1 MTAKTRRLLLAFAVL
16 GLGASSWSSYV
27 HYSLLTVPGYT
38 SFCDV
43 SGAVSC
49 TQAYLSQYGSLWG
62 VPVALGGVIY
72 FAAVLLMVGVAGQAS
87 AKGRENVPAY
97 VFALSTVALAFVLYL
112 GWASFFK
119 LNTVC
124 LLCAT
129 TYVAVIALFIISAG
143 ATTFPMTSLPRRAS
157 SDVARLVRSPLGLA
171 SVAGLALGT
180 VALLNAF
187 PREAHAAAAAGAG
200 ANGGTVA
207 TAATV
212 AATSASSAAATP
224 AAQVP
229 ALTDQQKADFLKWY
243 EMQPRV
249 SVPVDLEGAKVLVVK
264 FNDFQCPPCRNSY
277 LEYKPIIEKY
287 RATGQLKYVL
297 KHFPLERE
305 CNAAVQSDVH
315 AAACE
320 AAAALVMA
328 QSKGTADKLEEWFF
342 ANQPSLSPDKV
353 KEGAAAVAGITDFEA
368 QYSRALT
375 LVKTDA
381 GLGALLGAKS
391 TPTFVINGHVI
402 AGALPAPYFEAAIQQ
417 EISR

>member
-43 SGAVSC
+43 SGAISC

-62 VPVALGGVIY
+62 VPVALGGVVY
-72 FAAVLLMVGVAGQAS
+72 FATVLLIAGVAGQSS
-87 AKGRENVPAY
+87 ARGRENVPAY

-112 GWASFFK
+112 GWASLFK

-129 TYVAVIALFIISAG
+129 TYVAVIALFVISAG
-143 ATTFPMTSLPRRAS
+143 ATTFLMTSLPRRAS
-157 SDVARLVRSPLGLA
+157 TDVARLVRSPLGLV

-180 VALLNAF
+180 LALLNGF
-187 PREAHAAAAAGAG
+187 PREAHAQAAAPAAAAQ
-200 ANGGTVA
+200 
-207 TAATV
+207 
-212 AATSASSAAATP
+212 AAATAP
-224 AAQVP
+224 AAQAP
-229 ALTDQQKADFLKWY
+229 ALTDQQKMDFLKWY
-243 EMQPRV
+243 EVQPRV
-249 SVPVDLEGAKVLVVK
+249 TVPIDLDGAKVLVVK
-264 FNDFQCPPCRNSY
+264 FNDYQCPPCRQSF
-277 LEYKPIIEKY
+277 LDYKPIIEKY
-287 RATGQLKYVL
+287 RATGQLKFVL

-305 CNAAVQSDVH
+305 CNAAVQGDLHVAS
-315 AAACE
+315 CE
-320 AAAALVMA
+320 AAAAVVMA

-353 KEGAAAVAGITDFEA
+353 KEGAASVAGIKDFDA
-368 QYSRALT
+368 QYARALT

-391 TPTFVINGHVI
+391 TPTFIINGHVI
-402 AGALPAPYFEAAIQQ
+402 AGALPVPYFEAAIQQ

>member
-43 SGAVSC
+43 SGAISC

-62 VPVALGGVIY
+62 VPVALGGVVY
-72 FAAVLLMVGVAGQAS
+72 FATVLLIAGVGGRTTVT
-87 AKGRENVPAY
+87 GRENVPAY
-97 VFALSTVALAFVLYL
+97 IFALSTAALGFVLYL

-129 TYVAVIALFIISAG
+129 TYVAVIALFVISAA
-143 ATTFPMTSLPRRAS
+143 ATSFPMSSLPRRAS
-157 SDVARLVRSPLGLA
+157 TDLATLVRSPLGLA
-171 SVAGLALGT
+171 SVAALVLGT
-180 VALLNAF
+180 FGLLNAF
-187 PREAHAAAAAGAG
+187 PREAHAAAAAS
-200 ANGGTVA
+200 NS
-207 TAATV
+207 
-212 AATSASSAAATP
+212 TSASSTGASSATT
-224 AAQVP
+224 AVQAP

-243 EMQPRV
+243 EVQPRV
-249 SVPVDLEGAKVLVVK
+249 SVPVELDGAKVLVVK
-264 FNDFQCPPCRNSY
+264 FNDYQCPPCRQSY

-287 RATGQLKYVL
+287 KATGQLKYVL

-315 AAACE
+315 VAACE

-328 QSKGTADKLEEWFF
+328 QSRGTADKLEEWFF
-342 ANQPSLSPDKV
+342 ANQPSLSPARV
-353 KEGAAAVAGITDFEA
+353 KEGAAAVAGITDFDA
-368 QYSRALT
+368 QYARALT

-402 AGALPAPYFEAAIQQ
+402 AGSLPGPYFEAAIQQ
-417 EISR
+417 ELSR

>member
-1 MTAKTRRLLLAFAVL
+1 MTPKTRRLLLAFAVL

-43 SGAVSC
+43 SGAISC

-72 FAAVLLMVGVAGQAS
+72 FATVLLIVGVAGQPS

-157 SDVARLVRSPLGLA
+157 SDVARLIKSPLGLV

-180 VALLNAF
+180 LALLNAF
-187 PREAHAAAAAGAG
+187 PREAHAA
-200 ANGGTVA
+200 
-207 TAATV
+207 
-212 AATSASSAAATP
+212 P
-224 AAQVP
+224 AAQTATTAAASSPSAAPAASAP
-229 ALTDQQKADFLKWY
+229 ALTDQQKADFLTWY

-249 SVPVDLEGAKVLVVK
+249 SVPVDLDGAKVLVVK
-264 FNDFQCPPCRNSY
+264 FNDYQCPPCRQSF

-287 RATGQLKYVL
+287 RATGQLKFVL

-305 CNAAVQSDVH
+305 CNTAVQGDLHLAS
-315 AAACE
+315 CE
-320 AAAALVMA
+320 AAAAVVMA

-342 ANQPSLSPDKV
+342 ANQPSLTPDKV
-353 KEGAAAVAGITDFEA
+353 KEGAASIAGITDFDA

-391 TPTFVINGHVI
+391 TPTFVINGHVV
-402 AGALPAPYFEAAIQQ
+402 AGALPGSYFEAAIQQ

>member
-1 MTAKTRRLLLAFAVL
+1 MTAKTRKLLLAFAAL

-27 HYSLLTVPGYT
+27 HYSLLTVSGYT

-43 SGAVSC
+43 SGAISC

-62 VPVALGGVIY
+62 VPVALGGVVY
-72 FAAVLLMVGVAGQAS
+72 FATVLLMAGLAAQRS

-97 VFALSTVALAFVLYL
+97 VFALSTVGLAFVLYL

-129 TYVAVIALFIISAG
+129 TYVAVSALFILSAG
-143 ATTFPMTSLPRRAS
+143 ATTFPMTSLPRRAF

-171 SVAGLALGT
+171 SLAGLAFGT
-180 VALLNAF
+180 GALLNAF
-187 PREAHAAAAAGAG
+187 PREAHAAATTSAQA
-200 ANGGTVA
+200 
-207 TAATV
+207 AAT
-212 AATSASSAAATP
+212 TSASAGSPAP
-224 AAQVP
+224 AAQAP
-229 ALTDQQKADFLKWY
+229 GLTDQQKADFLKWY

-264 FNDFQCPPCRNSY
+264 FNDYQCPPCRQSF

-287 RATGQLKYVL
+287 RATGQLKFVL

-305 CNAAVQSDVH
+305 CNAAVQNDMHVAS
-315 AAACE
+315 CE
-320 AAAALVMA
+320 AAAAVVMA

-342 ANQPSLSPDKV
+342 ANQPALSPDKV
-353 KEGAAAVAGITDFEA
+353 KEGAAAVAGITDFDA
-368 QYSRALT
+368 QYARAVT

-402 AGALPAPYFEAAIQQ
+402 SGALPVPYFEAAIQQ

>member
-1 MTAKTRRLLLAFAVL
+1 MRAKTRRLLLAFAVL

-43 SGAVSC
+43 SGAISC

-62 VPVALGGVIY
+62 VPVALGGVVY
-72 FAAVLLMVGVAGQAS
+72 FATVLLIAGVAGQTS
-87 AKGRENVPAY
+87 ARGRENVPAY
-97 VFALSTVALAFVLYL
+97 IFALSTVALAFVLYL
-112 GWASFFK
+112 GWASLFK

-129 TYVAVIALFIISAG
+129 TYVAVIALFVISAG

-157 SDVARLVRSPLGLA
+157 TDVARLVRSPLGLA

-180 VALLNAF
+180 LALLNAF
-187 PREAHAAAAAGAG
+187 PREAHAA
-200 ANGGTVA
+200 
-207 TAATV
+207 
-212 AATSASSAAATP
+212 P
-224 AAQVP
+224 AAQAAAAASAPAAPAAQPP
-229 ALTDQQKADFLKWY
+229 ALTDMQRMDFLKWY
-243 EMQPRV
+243 EVQPRV
-249 SVPVDLEGAKVLVVK
+249 TVPLDLEGAKVLVVK
-264 FNDFQCPPCRNSY
+264 FNDYQCPPCRQSF

-287 RATGQLKYVL
+287 RATGQLKFVL

-305 CNAAVQSDVH
+305 CNAAVQSDLHV
-315 AAACE
+315 ASCE
-320 AAAALVMA
+320 AAAAVVMA

-342 ANQPSLSPDKV
+342 ANQPSLSPDRV
-353 KEGAAAVAGITDFEA
+353 KEGAASVAGIKDFDA
-368 QYSRALT
+368 QYARALM

-402 AGALPAPYFEAAIQQ
+402 AGALPVPYFEAAIQQ

>member
-43 SGAVSC
+43 SGAISC

-62 VPVALGGVIY
+62 VPVALGGVVY
-72 FAAVLLMVGVAGQAS
+72 FATVLLIAGVAGQS
-87 AKGRENVPAY
+87 AARGRENVPAY
-97 VFALSTVALAFVLYL
+97 VFALSTGALAFVLYL
-112 GWASFFK
+112 GWASLFK

-129 TYVAVIALFIISAG
+129 TYVAVIALFVISAG

-157 SDVARLVRSPLGLA
+157 TDVARLVRSPLGLA

-180 VALLNAF
+180 LALLNGF
-187 PREAHAAAAAGAG
+187 PREAHAQAAAP
-200 ANGGTVA
+200 
-207 TAATV
+207 AAT
-212 AATSASSAAATP
+212 ASSASTAP
-224 AAQVP
+224 AAPAP
-229 ALTDQQKADFLKWY
+229 ALTDQQKMDFLKWY

-249 SVPVDLEGAKVLVVK
+249 TVPVDLEGAKVLVVK
-264 FNDFQCPPCRNSY
+264 FNDYQCPPCRQSF
-277 LEYKPIIEKY
+277 LDYKPIIEKY
-287 RATGQLKYVL
+287 RATGQLKFVL

-305 CNAAVQSDVH
+305 CNTAVQSDLHV
-315 AAACE
+315 ASCE
-320 AAAALVMA
+320 AAAAVVMA

-353 KEGAAAVAGITDFEA
+353 KEGAASVAGIKDFDA
-368 QYSRALT
+368 QYARALT

-391 TPTFVINGHVI
+391 TPTFIINGHVI
-402 AGALPAPYFEAAIQQ
+402 AGALPVPYFEAAIQQ

>member
-1 MTAKTRRLLLAFAVL
+1 MTPKTRRLLLAFAVL

-27 HYSLLTVPGYT
+27 HYSLLTIPGYT

-43 SGAVSC
+43 SGAISC

-72 FAAVLLMVGVAGQAS
+72 FATALLLVGVGGQPS
-87 AKGRENVPAY
+87 AKGRENVPGY

-157 SDVARLVRSPLGLA
+157 SDMARLVKSPLGLA

-180 VALLNAF
+180 LALLNAF
-187 PREAHAAAAAGAG
+187 PREAHAAAAAVVS
-200 ANGGTVA
+200 T
-207 TAATV
+207 
-212 AATSASSAAATP
+212 TSASSPSAAA
-224 AAQVP
+224 AQAP
-229 ALTDQQKADFLKWY
+229 ALTDQQKMDFLKWY
-243 EMQPRV
+243 EVQPRV
-249 SVPVDLEGAKVLVVK
+249 SVPIELDGARVLVVK
-264 FNDFQCPPCRNSY
+264 FNDYQCPPCRQSY

-287 RATGQLKYVL
+287 RATGQLKFVL
-297 KHFPLERE
+297 KHFPLESE
-305 CNAAVQSDVH
+305 CNAAIKGDLHLAS
-315 AAACE
+315 CE
-320 AAAALVMA
+320 AAAAVVMA

-342 ANQPSLSPDKV
+342 ANQPALTPDTV
-353 KEGAAAVAGITDFEA
+353 KEGAATVAGITDFDA
-368 QYSRALT
+368 QYARALT

-402 AGALPAPYFEAAIQQ
+402 AGALPVPYFEAAIQQ

>member
-1 MTAKTRRLLLAFAVL
+1 MTPKTWRLLLAFAVL

-43 SGAVSC
+43 SGAISC

-62 VPVALGGVIY
+62 IPVALGGVIY
-72 FAAVLLMVGVAGQAS
+72 FTTVMLLAGLAGQPS
-87 AKGRENVPAY
+87 AKGRENVPGY
-97 VFALSTVALAFVLYL
+97 VFALSTIALAFVLYL

-157 SDVARLVRSPLGLA
+157 SDMARLIKSPLGLA
-171 SVAGLALGT
+171 SVAGLTLGT
-180 VALLNAF
+180 LALLNAF
-187 PREAHAAAAAGAG
+187 PREAHAAAAAG
-200 ANGGTVA
+200 VA
-207 TAATV
+207 TTA
-212 AATSASSAAATP
+212 ASSPSAAR
-224 AAQVP
+224 AAQAP
-229 ALTDQQKADFLKWY
+229 ALTDQQKMEFLKWY
-243 EMQPRV
+243 EVQPRV
-249 SVPVDLEGAKVLVVK
+249 SVPVELDGAKVLVVK
-264 FNDFQCPPCRNSY
+264 FNDYQCPPCRQSY

-287 RATGQLKYVL
+287 RATGQLKFVL
-297 KHFPLERE
+297 KHFPLESE
-305 CNAAVQSDVH
+305 CNVAIKGDLHLAS
-315 AAACE
+315 CE
-320 AAAALVMA
+320 AAAAVVMA

-342 ANQPSLSPDKV
+342 ANQPALTPDMV
-353 KEGAAAVAGITDFEA
+353 KEGAATVAGIADFDA
-368 QYSRALT
+368 QYARALT

-402 AGALPAPYFEAAIQQ
+402 AGALPVPYFEAAIQQ

>member
-43 SGAVSC
+43 SGAISC

-62 VPVALGGVIY
+62 VPVALGGVVY
-72 FAAVLLMVGVAGQAS
+72 FAIVLLIVGVAGQSS

-97 VFALSTVALAFVLYL
+97 VFALSTIALAFVLYL
-112 GWASFFK
+112 GWASLFK

-129 TYVAVIALFIISAG
+129 TYVAVIALFVISAG

-157 SDVARLVRSPLGLA
+157 TDVARLVRSPLGLA

-180 VALLNAF
+180 LALLNGF
-187 PREAHAAAAAGAG
+187 PREAHAQAAASAAAASS
-200 ANGGTVA
+200 VS
-207 TAATV
+207 TA
-212 AATSASSAAATP
+212 P
-224 AAQVP
+224 AAPAP
-229 ALTDQQKADFLKWY
+229 ALTDQQKMDFLKWY
-243 EMQPRV
+243 EIQPRV
-249 SVPVDLEGAKVLVVK
+249 TVPVDLEGAKVLVVK
-264 FNDFQCPPCRNSY
+264 FNDYQCPPCRQSF
-277 LEYKPIIEKY
+277 LDYKPIIEKY
-287 RATGQLKYVL
+287 RATGQLKFVL

-305 CNAAVQSDVH
+305 CNTAVQGDLHVAS
-315 AAACE
+315 CE
-320 AAAALVMA
+320 AAAAVVMA

-353 KEGAAAVAGITDFEA
+353 KEGAASVAGIKDFDA
-368 QYSRALT
+368 QYARALT

-391 TPTFVINGHVI
+391 TPTFIINGHVI
-402 AGALPAPYFEAAIQQ
+402 AGALPVPYFEAAIQQ

>member
-43 SGAVSC
+43 SGAISC

-62 VPVALGGVIY
+62 VPVALGGVVY
-72 FAAVLLMVGVAGQAS
+72 FATVLLIAGVAGQSS
-87 AKGRENVPAY
+87 ARGRENVPAY

-112 GWASFFK
+112 GWASLFK

-157 SDVARLVRSPLGLA
+157 TDVARLVRSPLGLA

-180 VALLNAF
+180 LALLNGF
-187 PREAHAAAAAGAG
+187 PREAHAQAPAPAPA
-200 ANGGTVA
+200 
-207 TAATV
+207 
-212 AATSASSAAATP
+212 ASSASTAP
-224 AAQVP
+224 AAPAP
-229 ALTDQQKADFLKWY
+229 ALTDQQKMDFLKWY
-243 EMQPRV
+243 EVQPRV
-249 SVPVDLEGAKVLVVK
+249 TVPVDLEGAKVLVVK
-264 FNDFQCPPCRNSY
+264 FNDYQCPPCRQSF
-277 LEYKPIIEKY
+277 LDYKPIIEKY
-287 RATGQLKYVL
+287 RATGQLKFVL

-305 CNAAVQSDVH
+305 CNTAVQGDLHVAS
-315 AAACE
+315 CE
-320 AAAALVMA
+320 AAAAVVMA

-342 ANQPSLSPDKV
+342 ANQPSLTPDSV
-353 KEGAAAVAGITDFEA
+353 KQAAASVAGISNYDA
-368 QYSRALT
+368 QYARALT
-375 LVKTDA
+375 LVRTDA

-391 TPTFVINGHVI
+391 TPTFVVNGHVI
-402 AGALPAPYFEAAIQQ
+402 AGAMPAVLFELAI
-417 EISR
+417 EHELAKK

>member
-16 GLGASSWSSYV
+16 GLGASSWSTYV

-43 SGAVSC
+43 SGAISC

-62 VPVALGGVIY
+62 VPVALGGVVY
-72 FAAVLLMVGVAGQAS
+72 FATVLLIAGVAGQSS
-87 AKGRENVPAY
+87 ARGRENVPAY

-112 GWASFFK
+112 GWASLFK

-157 SDVARLVRSPLGLA
+157 TDVARLVRSPLGLA

-180 VALLNAF
+180 LALLNGF
-187 PREAHAAAAAGAG
+187 PRQAHAQTVAPAAAAS
-200 ANGGTVA
+200 
-207 TAATV
+207 
-212 AATSASSAAATP
+212 SASTAP
-224 AAQVP
+224 AAPAP
-229 ALTDQQKADFLKWY
+229 ALTDQQKMDFLNWY
-243 EMQPRV
+243 EVQPRV
-249 SVPVDLEGAKVLVVK
+249 TVPVDLEGAKVLVVK
-264 FNDFQCPPCRNSY
+264 FNDYQCPPCRQSF
-277 LEYKPIIEKY
+277 LDYKPIIEKY
-287 RATGQLKYVL
+287 RATGQLKFVL

-305 CNAAVQSDVH
+305 CNAAVQNDLHVAS
-315 AAACE
+315 CE
-320 AAAALVMA
+320 AAAAVVMA
-328 QSKGTADKLEEWFF
+328 QAKGTADKLEEWFF
-342 ANQPSLSPDKV
+342 ANQPSLSPDRV
-353 KEGAAAVAGITDFEA
+353 KEGAASVAGITDFDA
-368 QYSRALT
+368 QYVRALT

-402 AGALPAPYFEAAIQQ
+402 AGALPVPYFEAAIQQ

>member
-43 SGAVSC
+43 SGAISC

-62 VPVALGGVIY
+62 VPVALGGVVY
-72 FAAVLLMVGVAGQAS
+72 FATVLLIAGVAGQSS
-87 AKGRENVPAY
+87 ARGRENVPAY

-112 GWASFFK
+112 GWASLFK

-129 TYVAVIALFIISAG
+129 TYVAVIALFVISAG

-157 SDVARLVRSPLGLA
+157 TDVARLVRSPLGLA
-171 SVAGLALGT
+171 SLAGLALGT
-180 VALLNAF
+180 LALLNGF
-187 PREAHAAAAAGAG
+187 PREAHAQAAAPAP
-200 ANGGTVA
+200 
-207 TAATV
+207 AAP
-212 AATSASSAAATP
+212 SASPAP
-224 AAQVP
+224 AAQAP
-229 ALTDQQKADFLKWY
+229 ALTDQQKMDFLKWY
-243 EMQPRV
+243 EVQPRV
-249 SVPVDLEGAKVLVVK
+249 TVPVDLEGAKVLVVK
-264 FNDFQCPPCRNSY
+264 FNDYQCPPCRQSF
-277 LEYKPIIEKY
+277 LDYKPIIEKY
-287 RATGQLKYVL
+287 RATGQLKFVL

-305 CNAAVQSDVH
+305 CNAAVQGDLHVAS
-315 AAACE
+315 CE
-320 AAAALVMA
+320 AAAAVVMA

-353 KEGAAAVAGITDFEA
+353 KEGAASVAGIKDFDA
-368 QYSRALT
+368 QYARALT

-391 TPTFVINGHVI
+391 TPTFIINGHVI
-402 AGALPAPYFEAAIQQ
+402 AGALPVPYFEAAIQQ

>member
-38 SFCDV
+38 SFCDM
-43 SGAVSC
+43 SGAISC

-72 FAAVLLMVGVAGQAS
+72 FATVLLIVGVAGQPS

-97 VFALSTVALAFVLYL
+97 VFALSTAALAFVLYL
-112 GWASFFK
+112 GWASVFK

-129 TYVAVIALFIISAG
+129 TYLAVIALFIISAG

-157 SDVARLVRSPLGLA
+157 SDMARLVRSPLGLA

-180 VALLNAF
+180 LALLNAF
-187 PREAHAAAAAGAG
+187 PREAHAAAAA
-200 ANGGTVA
+200 
-207 TAATV
+207 
-212 AATSASSAAATP
+212 SASSSP
-224 AAQVP
+224 AASSTPVAQAP
-229 ALTDQQKADFLKWY
+229 GLTDQQKADFLKWY
-243 EMQPRV
+243 EVQPRV
-249 SVPVDLEGAKVLVVK
+249 TVPIELDGAKVLVVK
-264 FNDFQCPPCRNSY
+264 FNDYQCPPCRESF
-277 LEYKPIIEKY
+277 LEYKPLIEKY
-287 RATGQLKYVL
+287 RATGQLKFVL

-305 CNAAVQSDVH
+305 CNAAAQSDLHV
-315 AAACE
+315 AACE
-320 AAAALVMA
+320 AAAAVVMA
-328 QSKGTADKLEEWFF
+328 QSRGTADKLEEWFF
-342 ANQPSLSPDKV
+342 ANQSSLTPDRV
-353 KEGAAAVAGITDFEA
+353 KEGAASVAGIKDFDA
-368 QYSRALT
+368 QYARALT

-391 TPTFVINGHVI
+391 TPTFLINGRVI
-402 AGALPAPYFEAAIQQ
+402 AGSLPAPYFEAAIQQ
-417 EISR
+417 ELSR

>member
-72 FAAVLLMVGVAGQAS
+72 FATVLLIAGVAGQPK
-87 AKGRENVPAY
+87 AKGRENVPGY

-129 TYVAVIALFIISAG
+129 TYLAVIALFIISAA

-157 SDVARLVRSPLGLA
+157 SDVARLVKSPLGLA

-180 VALLNAF
+180 LALLNAF
-187 PREAHAAAAAGAG
+187 PREAHAAAAA
-200 ANGGTVA
+200 
-207 TAATV
+207 AATTS
-212 AATSASSAAATP
+212 AATPSGSAAA
-224 AAQVP
+224 AAPVP
-229 ALTDQQKADFLKWY
+229 QAPPLTDQQKADFLKWY
-243 EMQPRV
+243 EVQPRV

-264 FNDFQCPPCRNSY
+264 FNDYQCPPCRQSY

-287 RATGQLKYVL
+287 RATGQLKFVL

-305 CNAAVQSDVH
+305 CNAAIQGDLHVAS
-315 AAACE
+315 CE
-320 AAAALVMA
+320 AAAAVVMA

-353 KEGAAAVAGITDFEA
+353 KEGAASIAGITDFDA

-391 TPTFVINGHVI
+391 TPTFVINGHVV

-417 EISR
+417 ELSR

>member
-43 SGAVSC
+43 SGAISC

-62 VPVALGGVIY
+62 VPVALGGVVY
-72 FAAVLLMVGVAGQAS
+72 FATVLLIAGVAGQSS
-87 AKGRENVPAY
+87 AGGRENVPAY

-112 GWASFFK
+112 GWASLFK

-129 TYVAVIALFIISAG
+129 TYVAVIALFVISAG

-157 SDVARLVRSPLGLA
+157 TDVARLVRSPLGLA

-180 VALLNAF
+180 LALLNGF
-187 PREAHAAAAAGAG
+187 PREAHAQAAAPAAAASS
-200 ANGGTVA
+200 VS
-207 TAATV
+207 TA
-212 AATSASSAAATP
+212 P
-224 AAQVP
+224 AVPAP
-229 ALTDQQKADFLKWY
+229 ALTDQQKMDFLKWY
-243 EMQPRV
+243 EIQPRV
-249 SVPVDLEGAKVLVVK
+249 TVPVDLEGAKVLVVK
-264 FNDFQCPPCRNSY
+264 FNDYQCPPCRQSF
-277 LEYKPIIEKY
+277 LDYKPIIEKY
-287 RATGQLKYVL
+287 RATGQLKFVL

-305 CNAAVQSDVH
+305 CNTAVQGDLHVAS
-315 AAACE
+315 CE
-320 AAAALVMA
+320 AAAAVVMA

-342 ANQPSLSPDKV
+342 ANQPLLSPDKV
-353 KEGAAAVAGITDFEA
+353 KEGAASVAGIKDFDA
-368 QYSRALT
+368 QYARALT

-391 TPTFVINGHVI
+391 TPTFIINGHVI
-402 AGALPAPYFEAAIQQ
+402 AGALPVPYFEAAIQQ

>member
-43 SGAVSC
+43 SGAISC

-62 VPVALGGVIY
+62 VPVALGGVVY
-72 FAAVLLMVGVAGQAS
+72 FATVLLIAGVAGQSS
-87 AKGRENVPAY
+87 ARGRENVPAY

-112 GWASFFK
+112 GWASLFK

-129 TYVAVIALFIISAG
+129 TYVAVIALFVISAG

-157 SDVARLVRSPLGLA
+157 TDVARLVRSPLGLA

-180 VALLNAF
+180 LALLNGF
-187 PREAHAAAAAGAG
+187 PREAHAQAAAPAAAAS
-200 ANGGTVA
+200 
-207 TAATV
+207 
-212 AATSASSAAATP
+212 SASTAP
-224 AAQVP
+224 AAPAP
-229 ALTDQQKADFLKWY
+229 ALTDQQKMDFLKWY
-243 EMQPRV
+243 EVQPRV
-249 SVPVDLEGAKVLVVK
+249 TVPVDLEGAKVLVVK
-264 FNDFQCPPCRNSY
+264 FNDYQCPPCRQTF
-277 LEYKPIIEKY
+277 LDYKPIIEKY
-287 RATGQLKYVL
+287 RATGQLKFVL

-305 CNAAVQSDVH
+305 CNTAVQGDLHVAS
-315 AAACE
+315 CE
-320 AAAALVMA
+320 AAAAVVMA

-353 KEGAAAVAGITDFEA
+353 KEGAASVAGIKDFDA
-368 QYSRALT
+368 QYARALT

-391 TPTFVINGHVI
+391 TPTFIINGHVI
-402 AGALPAPYFEAAIQQ
+402 AGALPVPYFEAAIQQ

>member
-27 HYSLLTVPGYT
+27 HHSLLTVPGYT

-62 VPVALGGVIY
+62 VPVALGGMIY
-72 FAAVLLMVGVAGQAS
+72 FATVLLMVGVAGRPS
-87 AKGRENVPAY
+87 ARGRENVPAY
-97 VFALSTVALAFVLYL
+97 VFALSTLALAFVLYL
-112 GWASFFK
+112 GWASLFK
-119 LNTVC
+119 LNSVC

-129 TYVAVIALFIISAG
+129 TYVAVIALFIVSAG

-157 SDVARLVRSPLGLA
+157 SDVARLIKSPLGLA

-180 VALLNAF
+180 LGLLNAF
-187 PREAHAAAAAGAG
+187 PPEAHAAAAAGSGAAG
-200 ANGGTVA
+200 AAVATGA
-207 TAATV
+207 TAAT
-212 AATSASSAAATP
+212 TSAASAP

-229 ALTDQQKADFLKWY
+229 ALTDQQRADFLKWY
-243 EMQPRV
+243 EVQPRV
-249 SVPVDLEGAKVLVVK
+249 SVPLELDGAKVLVVK
-264 FNDFQCPPCRNSY
+264 FNDYQCPPCRESF

-287 RATGQLKYVL
+287 RATGQLKFVL

-305 CNAAVQSDVH
+305 CNAAVQGDLHVAS
-315 AAACE
+315 CE
-320 AAAALVMA
+320 AAAAVVMA
-328 QSKGTADKLEEWFF
+328 QTKGTADKLEEWFF
-342 ANQPSLSPDKV
+342 ANQPALSPATV
-353 KEGAAAVAGITDFEA
+353 KLGAASVAGITDFDAEYA
-368 QYSRALT
+368 RALA

>member
-1 MTAKTRRLLLAFAVL
+1 MTPKTRRLLLAFAVL

-27 HYSLLTVPGYT
+27 HYSLLTIPGYT

-43 SGAVSC
+43 SGAISC

-72 FAAVLLMVGVAGQAS
+72 FATALLLVGVGGQPS
-87 AKGRENVPAY
+87 AKGRENVPGY

-157 SDVARLVRSPLGLA
+157 SDMARLVKSPLGLA

-180 VALLNAF
+180 LGLLNAF
-187 PREAHAAAAAGAG
+187 PREAHAAAAAGVS
-200 ANGGTVA
+200 T
-207 TAATV
+207 
-212 AATSASSAAATP
+212 TSASSPSAAA
-224 AAQVP
+224 AQAP
-229 ALTDQQKADFLKWY
+229 ALTDQQKMDFLKWY
-243 EMQPRV
+243 EVQPRV
-249 SVPVDLEGAKVLVVK
+249 SVPIELDGARVLVVK
-264 FNDFQCPPCRNSY
+264 FNDYQCPPCRQSY

-287 RATGQLKYVL
+287 RATGQLKFVL
-297 KHFPLERE
+297 KHFPLESE
-305 CNAAVQSDVH
+305 CNAAIKGDLHLAS
-315 AAACE
+315 CE
-320 AAAALVMA
+320 AAAAVVMA

-342 ANQPSLSPDKV
+342 ANQPALTPDTV
-353 KEGAAAVAGITDFEA
+353 KEGAATVAGITDFDA
-368 QYSRALT
+368 QYARALT

-402 AGALPAPYFEAAIQQ
+402 AGALPVPYFETAIQQ

>member
-43 SGAVSC
+43 SGAISC

-62 VPVALGGVIY
+62 VPVALGGVVY
-72 FAAVLLMVGVAGQAS
+72 FATVLLIAGVAGQS
-87 AKGRENVPAY
+87 SVRGRENVPAY
-97 VFALSTVALAFVLYL
+97 VFALSTLALAFVLYL
-112 GWASFFK
+112 GWASLFK

-129 TYVAVIALFIISAG
+129 TYVAVIALFVISAG
-143 ATTFPMTSLPRRAS
+143 ATTFPMTSLPRRVS
-157 SDVARLVRSPLGLA
+157 TDVATLVRSPLGLA

-180 VALLNAF
+180 LALLNAF
-187 PREAHAAAAAGAG
+187 PREAHAQTADPAAAAP
-200 ANGGTVA
+200 
-207 TAATV
+207 
-212 AATSASSAAATP
+212 SASPAP
-224 AAQVP
+224 AAQAP
-229 ALTDQQKADFLKWY
+229 ALTDQQKMDFLKWY
-243 EMQPRV
+243 EVQPRV
-249 SVPVDLEGAKVLVVK
+249 TVPVDLEGAKVLVVK
-264 FNDFQCPPCRNSY
+264 FNDYQCPPCRQTF
-277 LEYKPIIEKY
+277 LDYKPIIEKY
-287 RATGQLKYVL
+287 RATGQLKFVL

-305 CNAAVQSDVH
+305 CNTAVQGDLHVAS
-315 AAACE
+315 CE
-320 AAAALVMA
+320 AAAAVVMA

-342 ANQPSLSPDKV
+342 ANQPSLSPDRV
-353 KEGAAAVAGITDFEA
+353 KEGAASVAGIKDFDA
-368 QYSRALT
+368 QYARALT

-391 TPTFVINGHVI
+391 TPTFIINGRVI
-402 AGALPAPYFEAAIQQ
+402 AGALPVPYFEAAIQQ

>member
-43 SGAVSC
+43 SGAISC

-62 VPVALGGVIY
+62 VPVALGGVVY
-72 FAAVLLMVGVAGQAS
+72 FATVLLIAGVAGQSS
-87 AKGRENVPAY
+87 ARGRENVPAY

-112 GWASFFK
+112 GWASLFK

-129 TYVAVIALFIISAG
+129 TYVAVIALFVISAG

-157 SDVARLVRSPLGLA
+157 TDVARLVRSPLGLA

-180 VALLNAF
+180 LALLNGF
-187 PREAHAAAAAGAG
+187 PREAHAQAAAPAAAASS
-200 ANGGTVA
+200 TS
-207 TAATV
+207 TA
-212 AATSASSAAATP
+212 P
-224 AAQVP
+224 AAPGP
-229 ALTDQQKADFLKWY
+229 ALTDQQKMDFLKWY
-243 EMQPRV
+243 EVQPRV

-264 FNDFQCPPCRNSY
+264 FNDYQCPPCRQSF
-277 LEYKPIIEKY
+277 LDYKPIIEKY
-287 RATGQLKYVL
+287 RATGQLKFVL

-305 CNAAVQSDVH
+305 CNTAVQGDLHVAS
-315 AAACE
+315 CE
-320 AAAALVMA
+320 AAAAVVMA

-342 ANQPSLSPDKV
+342 ANQQSLSPDKV
-353 KEGAAAVAGITDFEA
+353 KEGAASVAGIKDFDA
-368 QYSRALT
+368 QYARALT

-391 TPTFVINGHVI
+391 TPTFIINGHVI
-402 AGALPAPYFEAAIQQ
+402 AGALPVPYFEAAIQQ

>member
-43 SGAVSC
+43 SGAISC

-62 VPVALGGVIY
+62 VPVALGGVVY
-72 FAAVLLMVGVAGQAS
+72 FATVLLIAGVAGQSS
-87 AKGRENVPAY
+87 ARGRENVPAY

-112 GWASFFK
+112 GWASLFK

-129 TYVAVIALFIISAG
+129 TYVAVIALFVISAG

-157 SDVARLVRSPLGLA
+157 TDVARLVRSPLGLV

-180 VALLNAF
+180 LALLNAF
-187 PREAHAAAAAGAG
+187 PREAHAQAAAPAAAA
-200 ANGGTVA
+200 
-207 TAATV
+207 
-212 AATSASSAAATP
+212 SSAPTAP
-224 AAQVP
+224 AAQAP
-229 ALTDQQKADFLKWY
+229 ALTDQQKMDFLKWY
-243 EMQPRV
+243 EVQPRV
-249 SVPVDLEGAKVLVVK
+249 TVPVDLEGAKVLVVK
-264 FNDFQCPPCRNSY
+264 FNDYQCPPCRQTF
-277 LEYKPIIEKY
+277 LDYKPIIEKY
-287 RATGQLKYVL
+287 RATGQLKFVL

-305 CNAAVQSDVH
+305 CNTAVQGDLHVAS
-315 AAACE
+315 CE
-320 AAAALVMA
+320 AAAAVVMA

-342 ANQPSLSPDKV
+342 ANQQSLSPDKV
-353 KEGAAAVAGITDFEA
+353 KEGAASVAGIKDFDA
-368 QYSRALT
+368 QYARALT

-391 TPTFVINGHVI
+391 TPTFIINGHVI
-402 AGALPAPYFEAAIQQ
+402 AGALPVPYFEAAIQQ

>member
-43 SGAVSC
+43 SGAISC

-62 VPVALGGVIY
+62 VPVALGGVVY
-72 FAAVLLMVGVAGQAS
+72 FATVLLIAGVAGQSS
-87 AKGRENVPAY
+87 ARGRENVPAY

-112 GWASFFK
+112 GWASLFK

-129 TYVAVIALFIISAG
+129 TYVAVIALFVISAG

-157 SDVARLVRSPLGLA
+157 TDVARLVRSPLGLA

-180 VALLNAF
+180 LALLNAF
-187 PREAHAAAAAGAG
+187 PREAHAQAAAPAAAASS
-200 ANGGTVA
+200 TS
-207 TAATV
+207 TA
-212 AATSASSAAATP
+212 P
-224 AAQVP
+224 AAPGP
-229 ALTDQQKADFLKWY
+229 ALTDQQKMDFLKWY
-243 EMQPRV
+243 EVQPRV

-264 FNDFQCPPCRNSY
+264 FNDYQCPPCRQSF
-277 LEYKPIIEKY
+277 LDYKPIIEKY
-287 RATGQLKYVL
+287 RATGQLKFVL

-305 CNAAVQSDVH
+305 CNTAVQGDLHVAS
-315 AAACE
+315 CE
-320 AAAALVMA
+320 AAAAVVMA

-342 ANQPSLSPDKV
+342 ANQQSLSPDKV
-353 KEGAAAVAGITDFEA
+353 KEGAASVAGIKDFDA
-368 QYSRALT
+368 QYARALT

-391 TPTFVINGHVI
+391 TPTFIINGHVI
-402 AGALPAPYFEAAIQQ
+402 AGALPVPYFEAAIQQ